1 MMPLKR
7 YNLAAVLL
15 LLLGGYG
22 SAQAAIAPDRTRLVF
37 RGEDKS
43 ISVDLKNA
51 NSKLPYL
58 AQSWVEDE
66 KGVKITSP
74 LIVVPP
80 VQRIEPSAIGQVKIQ
95 GMRRWRRSPRI
106 GKPFFITTCAKFRRK
121 ATSPIRCKLLCKRAS
136 KFLPPA
142 GAIENRYAASLAIQ
156 DHPSASGQWL
166 SGEQSDRL
174 LRGAKQRQQPHGRHT
189 GQRL

>member
-95 GMRRWRRSPRI
+95 GCRRWRRSLRI

-121 ATSPIRCKLLCKRAS
+121 ATSPIRCKSPCKRAS

-174 LRGAKQRQQPHGRHT
+174 LRGVKQRQQPHGRHT
-189 GQRL
+189 SQRL

>member
-1 MMPLKR
+1 MMSLKR

-58 AQSWVEDE
+58 AQSGW
-66 KGVKITSP
+66 K
-74 LIVVPP
+74 
-80 VQRIEPSAIGQVKIQ
+80 
-95 GMRRWRRSPRI
+95 MR
-106 GKPFFITTCAKFRRK
+106 
-121 ATSPIRCKLLCKRAS
+121 RAS
-136 KFLPPA
+136 KSPRFNRRPTGPA
-142 GAIENRYAASLAIQ
+142 
-156 DHPSASGQWL
+156 H
-166 SGEQSDRL
+166 
-174 LRGAKQRQQPHGRHT
+174 
-189 GQRL
+189 

>member
-95 GMRRWRRSPRI
+95 GMPALASLPRI

-121 ATSPIRCKLLCKRAS
+121 ATSPIRCKSPCKRAS

-174 LRGAKQRQQPHGRHT
+174 LRGVKQRQQPHGRHT
-189 GQRL
+189 SQRL

>member
-51 NSKLPYL
+51 NSKLP
-58 AQSWVEDE
+58 
-66 KGVKITSP
+66 
-74 LIVVPP
+74 
-80 VQRIEPSAIGQVKIQ
+80 
-95 GMRRWRRSPRI
+95 
-106 GKPFFITTCAKFRRK
+106 
-121 ATSPIRCKLLCKRAS
+121 
-136 KFLPPA
+136 
-142 GAIENRYAASLAIQ
+142 
-156 DHPSASGQWL
+156 
-166 SGEQSDRL
+166 
-174 LRGAKQRQQPHGRHT
+174 
-189 GQRL
+189 